1 MKCLQNANFEET
13 HKLFDYKLGHVRP
26 DVSIFP
32 HSSASSRVV
41 CWLLAHSLLSWPGLV
56 RASLLLAT
64 RFLNCGY
71 GFSRKIPFSLIN
83 SSDKQLLQLILCCRI
98 LRRCVHHIYRI
109 VFHVN
114 VERLPV
120 QHEHLRLYCANLKW
134 HRNLS
139 KVWRSTSRSTRWS
152 LALICYRR
160 CVVPKSSF
168 LCVNKSPIRN
178 DFVPAYLR
186 ATRYRSFSLSRNK
199 KLNLKPSSGRSQEN
213 KMS

>member
-1 MKCLQNANFEET
+1 MFCFVLFCSINVDRTPLCFHRPTHPTET
-13 HKLFDYKLGHVRP
+13 TLGVLFDYKLGHVRP

-56 RASLLLAT
+56 RASFLLAT

-98 LRRCVHHIYRI
+98 LRRCVHHIYRT
-109 VFHVN
+109 VFHVDM
-114 VERLPV
+114 ERLPV
-120 QHEHLRLYCANLKW
+120 QHKHLRLYCANLRW

-139 KVWRSTSRSTRWS
+139 KV
-152 LALICYRR
+152 
-160 CVVPKSSF
+160 
-168 LCVNKSPIRN
+168 
-178 DFVPAYLR
+178 
-186 ATRYRSFSLSRNK
+186 
-199 KLNLKPSSGRSQEN
+199 
-213 KMS
+213 